1 MTKTS
6 SHYSRERS
14 FSPAIPVFLFYF
26 FSVTD
31 SYYHFWK
38 NIKEDEMKRQ
48 LEFPNVQST
57 CEQSNP
63 KGSFPCILHPLFCSR
78 RGKLSPVSDYGAES
92 TCVCTLVTLQTRAS
106 MSSFTIVTLQIRFLL
121 FSFRAI

>member
-6 SHYSRERS
+6 SRYSKERS

-48 LEFPNVQST
+48 LEFPNVQFT

-78 RGKLSPVSDYGAES
+78 RGKLSPVSEDGTES
-92 TCVCTLVTLQTRAS
+92 ICMCTLVTRQSCAS
-106 MSSFTIVTLQIRFLL
+106 GHPSPLLRYRFG
-121 FSFRAI
+121 FFFFFFFF